1 MKTLHKKCPNKQKH
15 KKTKKRNYKKGGTAI
30 RNSAPY
36 IPTTQDNIDLF
47 INGVEMN
54 IVPGTTYSP
63 RHQFGNLST
72 DLETI
77 LPLDSLTTDDLD
89 KVYSTAEI
97 RIDDISSEIEQLI
110 NRRNKLARFLPRLH
124 NLIDYFETHGQMPQ
138 QIGISS
144 DPSF

>member
-1 MKTLHKKCPNKQKH
+1 MKTLQKKCPNKQKH

-77 LPLDSLTTDDLD
+77 LPLDSLTPDDLN

-124 NLIDYFETHGQMPQ
+124 NLIDYFETYGQMPQ
-138 QIGISS
+138 QIGVSP